1 MAILS
6 IRSSCTIPRQNIEA
20 GVYLMAN
27 YINKYGDAQKALVRN
42 NMGEGGAARHG
53 MRANGYSTKI
63 VSLLSGLEEA

>member
-1 MAILS
+1 
-6 IRSSCTIPRQNIEA
+6 
-20 GVYLMAN
+20 MAN
-27 YINKYGDAQKALVRN
+27 YINKYGDAQKALVCN